1 MAVFGTENETKES
14 IEEALSIITTW
25 NETVNPIYGIT
36 DYCAK
41 KFKAIEKV
49 FKGRL

>member
-1 MAVFGTENETKES
+1 MKINIDYQIVAVFGTENETKES

-36 DYCAK
+36 DYCSK
-41 KFKAIEKV
+41 KI
-49 FKGRL
+49 